1 MTNRCYFSL
10 AVTIYLPEGRNK
22 KYTVV
27 QSFKG
32 NFSSSWWES
41 YEGVV
46 VSCGL
51 DSVYIFQSYNYSHSI
66 SDTCSLSLDRFG
78 VVILNLHFDRKPR
91 PLLFYLILFLY
102 VCQCIWHICVLLAYM
117 YMCGCVLRRQR
128 RTLGVVVYQF
138 IIFCLRQISHSA

>member
-1 MTNRCYFSL
+1 MT
-10 AVTIYLPEGRNK
+10 VYLPEGRNK

-41 YEGVV
+41 YEGAV

-51 DSVYIFQSYNYSHSI
+51 DSVYIFQSYNYSHGI

-102 VCQCIWHICVLLAYM
+102 VCQCIWHGIYVCCLHTCICVDVSSEGRGGLW
-117 YMCGCVLRRQR
+117 V
-128 RTLGVVVYQF
+128 
-138 IIFCLRQISHSA
+138 S